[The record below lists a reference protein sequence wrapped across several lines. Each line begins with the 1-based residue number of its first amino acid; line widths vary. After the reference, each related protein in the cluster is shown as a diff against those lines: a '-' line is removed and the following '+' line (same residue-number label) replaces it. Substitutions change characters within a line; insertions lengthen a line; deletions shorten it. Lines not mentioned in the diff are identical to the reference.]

1 MNKLTR
7 LKLTSIILF
16 LQICTAL
23 HAQEAAAPNWVNKVQ
38 KAIAA
43 VTTYDKN
50 GEMLKNGTAF
60 FITADGQAVADYALF
75 NGAYSA
81 MITDQSGQ
89 KSKVERIL
97 GADDTYALVKF
108 KVNVKKATPVVQAK
122 NRPSMNAIVFAL
134 KQTTGKISKCPSATV
149 SATKLINDSIPF
161 YTLSYAT
168 DETYLGAPLFNS
180 NGEWIGT
187 IQPSM
192 GLNGYALGAEFVS
205 QLTIKAITSK
215 VNNMALDNI
224 HIPKGLPDSAEESLV
239 YLYIKSQSANNEE
252 YLDMLNLF
260 LDTYPDNAE
269 GYRRRSTVLIDLHRF
284 DEADN
289 DLQSFLKLSD
299 DKPFAYSKIA
309 DIIYTKLLYQPTP
322 EYDKWNYDLAVEY
335 IDKAL
340 AERPDFIEYQL
351 LKAQILMSGKN
362 YAAALSIFDAINAGE
377 GRSAATLYAASL
389 AHEGLGDSIDIQI
402 ELLDSAIATFPTPM
416 PAEAANYVMRRGQ
429 LYNIAGRYR
438 EAVNEYNQYCFL
450 CNNKVSDLFY
460 YDRSQLE
467 LKAKMYQ
474 QSLDDIDK
482 AISMAPNIKQYYID
496 KCALLLHVNMIDEC
510 IQAAQQLLAID
521 ADNVDAYRIMG
532 YAQVQKGDTDAGR
545 KNLEHAVQ
553 LGDATAKDIIEKY
566 LK

>member
-1 MNKLTR
+1 MTETIR
-7 LKLTSIILF
+7 YKLTSVILL
-16 LQICTAL
+16 LQACTAI

-50 GEMLKNGTAF
+50 DEMLKSGTAF
-60 FITADGQAVADYALF
+60 FITADGQAIADYALF

-81 MITDQSGQ
+81 IVTDQSGQ

-108 KVNVKKATPVVQAK
+108 KVNAKKVTPVARAK
-122 NRPSMNAIVFAL
+122 NNPSREALVFAL

-149 SATKLINDSIPF
+149 SETKMINDDIPF
-161 YTLSYAT
+161 YTLSFAI
-168 DETYLGAPLFNS
+168 DDTYLGAPLFNS
-180 NGEWIGT
+180 SGEWIGT

-192 GLNGYALGAEFVS
+192 GLNGYALGAEFID
-205 QLTIKAITSK
+205 QLSIRAITTK

-224 HIPKGLPDSAEESLV
+224 HIAKGLPGSAEESLV
-239 YLYIKSQSANNEE
+239 YLYIKSQTMSNDE

-260 LDTYPDNAE
+260 IDTYPDNAE
-269 GYRRRSTVLIDLHRF
+269 GYSRRSTLLIDLQRF

-299 DKPFAYSKIA
+299 DKAFANSRIA

-322 EYDKWNYDLAVEY
+322 EYDKWNYDLAVDY

-340 AERPDFIEYQL
+340 AERPDFIEHKL
-351 LKAQILMSGKN
+351 LKAQILMSSKD
-362 YAAALSIFDAINAGE
+362 YAGALSIFDDINAGE
-377 GRSAATLYAASL
+377 QRSAATLYAASL
-389 AHEGLGDSIDIQI
+389 AHDGLGDTIDIQI

-416 PAEAANYVMRRGQ
+416 PAEAASYVLRRGQ

-438 EAVNEYNQYCFL
+438 EAVTDYNQYCFL
-450 CNNKVSDLFY
+450 SNNKVSDIFY

-467 LKAKMYQ
+467 LKARMYQ
-474 QSLDDIDK
+474 QALDDIEK
-482 AISMAPNIKQYYID
+482 AISMAPNTKQYYID
-496 KCALLLHVNMIDEC
+496 KCALLLRVNMIDEC
-510 IQAAQQLLAID
+510 IQTAQQVLVMD

-532 YAQVQKGDTDAGR
+532 YAQVQKGDTEAGR

-553 LGDATAKDIIEKY
+553 LGDALAKEIIDRY